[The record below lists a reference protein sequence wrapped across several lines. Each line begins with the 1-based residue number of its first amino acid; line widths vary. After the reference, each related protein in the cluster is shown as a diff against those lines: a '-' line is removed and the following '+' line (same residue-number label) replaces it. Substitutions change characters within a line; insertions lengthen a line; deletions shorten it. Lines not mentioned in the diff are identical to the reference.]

1 MAIGNDLEFHECPR
15 IDMKAIMSA
24 IERGGGGGGGVLIA
38 AIHASIERRGIR
50 AKHVE
55 GRKDGNGKAVR

>member
-1 MAIGNDLEFHECPR
+1 MALGNDLEFHECPR

-24 IERGGGGGGGVLIA
+24 NERGGGGRVLIA
-38 AIHASIERRGIR
+38 AIHAFIERGGIR

-55 GRKDGNGKAVR
+55 GRKDGKALR